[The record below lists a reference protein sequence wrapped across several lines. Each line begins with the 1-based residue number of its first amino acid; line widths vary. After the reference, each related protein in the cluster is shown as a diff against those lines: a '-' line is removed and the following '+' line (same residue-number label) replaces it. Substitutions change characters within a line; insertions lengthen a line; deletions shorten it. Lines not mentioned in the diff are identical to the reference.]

1 MEEIWKDVKEF
12 EGIYQ
17 VSNKGRVRTLDRTC
31 NVVSST
37 GRPYKIRVSGKI
49 IAINKYPNG
58 YAYVNIH
65 IDGKRGTRLVHR
77 LVAESFIPNP
87 DKLPQVNH
95 KDENITNNCAEN
107 LEWCTA
113 KYNANY
119 GTRNAR
125 CFHYD
130 QQKPINQL
138 SLNGEFIKRWNGIGE
153 ASKALGI
160 NDSQIIRVCKHIK
173 RNITA
178 GGYKWEY
185 AK

>member
-17 VSNKGRVRTLDRTC
+17 VSSKGRVKSL
-31 NVVSST
+31 NKLGKAISSAGKSYT
-37 GRPYKIRVSGKI
+37 VKVSGRML
-49 IAINKYPNG
+49 AIGKYPNG
-58 YAYVNIH
+58 YSYVNIN

-77 LVAESFIPNP
+77 LVAEAFIPNP
-87 DKLPQVNH
+87 ENLPQVNH
-95 KDENITNNCAEN
+95 KDENIENNCVEN

-125 CFHYD
+125 CFHHD
-130 QQKPINQL
+130 QQKAINQL
-138 SLNGEFIKRWNGIGE
+138 SIDGTFIKRWNGIGE

-160 NDSQIIRVCKHIK
+160 NDSQIIRVCKH
-173 RNITA
+173 RNVSA
-178 GGYKWEY
+178 GGFKWEY
-185 AK
+185 A

>member
-12 EGIYQ
+12 TGIYQ
-17 VSNKGRVRTLDRTC
+17 ASNKGRVRTLDRLS
-31 NVVSST
+31 NAISSV
-37 GRPYKIRVSGKI
+37 GRPYTVKVSGRI
-49 IAINKYPNG
+49 VAISKYPNG
-58 YAYVNIH
+58 YSYVNINV
-65 IDGKRGTRLVHR
+65 DGKRGTRLVHR
-77 LVAESFIPNP
+77 LVAEAFIPNP
-87 DKLPQVNH
+87 DNLPQVNH
-95 KDENITNNCAEN
+95 KDENIENNCVEN

-130 QQKPINQL
+130 QQKAINQFTKD
-138 SLNGEFIKRWNGIGE
+138 GVFIKHWNGIGE

-160 NDSQIIRVCKHIK
+160 SDSHIIRVCKHMK
-173 RNITA
+173 RNVSA

-185 AK
+185 A